1 MQMLFQKQ
9 DNADGSGSALHLA
22 RQEMAQCMQ
31 IDSSRYFLD
40 KGRARNLLLPL
51 RPSLYFTD
59 KGRARNLPLRGVPI
73 GPIVLRPHPIPR
85 ALRFTLATPAA
96 AAGLGTGPLG
106 PRSSGT
112 EAGLSLSPPFW
123 DMSVLAVIER
133 PVRAAVPLASPVP
146 AARSVVS
153 VVRPLTWL

>member
-59 KGRARNLPLRGVPI
+59 KGRARILPPKGVPI
-73 GPIVLRPHPIPR
+73 GPVVLRPH
-85 ALRFTLATPAA
+85 LATPAA
-96 AAGLGTGPLG
+96 AAGLGTVPLG
-106 PRSSGT
+106 PV
-112 EAGLSLSPPFW
+112 LFSLSRRFW
-123 DMSVLAVIER
+123 DMSAWAVIER
-133 PVRAAVPLASPVP
+133 PDRAAVPLASPMP
-146 AARSVVS
+146 AARSVAS
-153 VVRPLTWL
+153 VRRPLTWL